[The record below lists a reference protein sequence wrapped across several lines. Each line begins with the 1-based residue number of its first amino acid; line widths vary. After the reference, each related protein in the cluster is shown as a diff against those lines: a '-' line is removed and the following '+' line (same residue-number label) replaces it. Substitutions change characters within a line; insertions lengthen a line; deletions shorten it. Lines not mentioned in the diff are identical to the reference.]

1 MSYIDWKVGD
11 KVVCTYDYDVAS
23 LRARGTYCA
32 RCSFPVR
39 DGIYTLRRIGRIE
52 GHVAILLAEI
62 VNPIGD
68 IRLGFNGE
76 SGFYAEH
83 FRPVQTRKS
92 DISIFT
98 AMLRPIDAKLKETV

>member
-1 MSYIDWKVGD
+1 MAGDFTSWHVGM

-39 DGIYTLRRIGRIE
+39 NGIYTLRRIGSIE

-76 SGFYAEH
+76 SGFYAKH
-83 FRPVQTRKS
+83 FRPAQTRKT

-98 AMLRPIDAKLKETV
+98 AMLRPIKETV